1 VVHLTRANGRPS
13 GACGP
18 LLEAVFRDQDIVKA
32 GCGIDQDMLE
42 LRQARWPGLEATSRL
57 DLGQLGR
64 KAHGQ
69 TLGLKTL
76 TQLILEL
83 DLPKSKNLARSDWS
97 QVPLCEKQLAYAA
110 RDAWVAA
117 AMVDELAAID
127 PDTFDTTA
135 LVQRLQQQRTMQ
147 EIAQRQSKRKQA
159 KMLLHALLA
168 PYQLSEKGPK
178 GRVRQSQLD
187 NMPSWKFKKVQ
198 ELQMQISSNSWNG
211 NEFED
216 VEIVGMAVASRNSTA

>member
-1 VVHLTRANGRPS
+1 MTRANGRPS

-64 KAHGQ
+64 RAHGR

-76 TQLILEL
+76 TQQILAL

-97 QVPLCEKQLAYAA
+97 QLPLCDKQLAYAA

-127 PDTFDTTA
+127 PDTFATTA
-135 LVQRLQQQRTMQ
+135 LVQRLRQQRSIR

-168 PYQLSEKGPK
+168 PYQVNAKGQK
-178 GRVRQSQLD
+178 GTVRRSQLE
-187 NMPSWKFKKVQ
+187 NLPSWKFKKVQ
-198 ELQMQISSNSWNG
+198 ELQLQISSNSCNG

-216 VEIVGMAVASRNSTA
+216 VEIVGMAVTTGNSTA